1 MTTPSSLN
9 AWKYDQK
16 LVDSFEIG
24 FDVSVE
30 PYRHT
35 AYICKV
41 CFRQFSANVGL
52 LSLHGHALLH
62 LNERVAAT
70 TTPAERGL
78 VSGERIVELYTTL
91 VQYFDSVTPEAGTW
105 KFECRHC
112 KKRLPHRS
120 DFDDLLR
127 HARACFGEQKNKT
140 Q

>member
-1 MTTPSSLN
+1 MTTPSGVN
-9 AWKYDQK
+9 AWKYDQH
-16 LVDSFEIG
+16 LADSFEIG

-41 CFRQFSANVGL
+41 CFRQFSANESL
-52 LSLHGHALLH
+52 LTLHGHSLLH
-62 LNERVAAT
+62 SAAT
-70 TTPAERGL
+70 IAAMPSPLQRGVL
-78 VSGERIVELYTTL
+78 SGEHIVELYTTL
-91 VQYFDSVTPEAGTW
+91 VQYFDSVTPDAGTW

-127 HARACFGEQKNKT
+127 HARAC
-140 Q
+140 